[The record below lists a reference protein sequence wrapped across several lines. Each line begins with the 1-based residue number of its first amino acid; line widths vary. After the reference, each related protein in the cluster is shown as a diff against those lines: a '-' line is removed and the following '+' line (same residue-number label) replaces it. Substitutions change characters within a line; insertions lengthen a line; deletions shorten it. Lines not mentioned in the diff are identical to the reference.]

1 MNIKNNLELNSELA
15 YSIIMAEKETKQ
27 DSGKSTQQKE
37 SFFQSIFSSLFKASN
52 PEAEKKRKLKL
63 IAKNISKTKFHNFYK
78 PGSVEMLAPFGKF
91 MFDLYK
97 AISQA
102 QIMFKNTQNPA
113 VFNRQI
119 VNFSLSEHQLALLE
133 ELDEKNII
141 EQTKTKNVLQVQKEF
156 EQKLQDFRNEFD
168 STRAAK
174 AENLSKA
181 FSLFKDF
188 CCFDYYMVL
197 KKYDA
202 SYQEFSF
209 DAVPRLDKIN
219 AEYIVDDL
227 KDFLTVAYA
236 ITDDTIAWS
245 DLFEM
250 IKSTQNR
257 DLVSPG
263 NWKKI
268 VARIKSIQ
276 LSKSLDY
283 IIQHIS
289 QDPSYE
295 THVKYSVPS
304 ILEPF
309 MDQIE
314 NETRNLL
321 SKIETDQKEAK
332 SSSICMQIFGSAN
345 PQSMKYYVP
354 AYNTVLEKK
363 SLNILEYAEPLN
375 YLKVFLLE
383 FVKTVIREFYDVV
396 VIRGQWDATL
406 SAPMSNA
413 YQELLKA
420 SDEITRFD
428 DNFAD
433 DGAFG
438 QKIKTLL
445 PKTAHDAG
453 AENII
458 NRVIAD
464 ANDLARGYIIQA
476 TQNLITIGK
485 TIKQLIEDYAL
496 PKPVL
501 VQNWKELEKF
511 IETPMKEF
519 SVNIYKKIYLF
530 VQLMQTYIQ

>member
-1 MNIKNNLELNSELA
+1 
-15 YSIIMAEKETKQ
+15 MAVKESKTGKET
-27 DSGKSTQQKE
+27 SSTQKE
-37 SFFQSIFSSLFKASN
+37 SFLQNIFSSLFKSSS
-52 PEAEKKRKLKL
+52 PEADKKRKLKQ
-63 IAKNISKTKFHNFYK
+63 IAKNYSKTKFHNFYK
-78 PGSVEMLAPFGKF
+78 PGSGEMLAPFGKF
-91 MFDLYK
+91 IFDLYK

-102 QIMFKNTQNPA
+102 QTMFKNTQNPA
-113 VFNRQI
+113 IFNRQI
-119 VNFSLSEHQLALLE
+119 VNYSLSENQLALLE
-133 ELDEKNII
+133 EFDEKNIL
-141 EQTKTKNVLQVQKEF
+141 EQTKTKNVQQVQKEF
-156 EQKLQDFRNEFD
+156 EQKIQAFRNEFD
-168 STRAAK
+168 STRASK

-188 CCFDYYMVL
+188 CCFDYYMIL

-209 DAVPRLDKIN
+209 DAAPRLDKIH
-219 AEYIVDDL
+219 AEYILDDL
-227 KDFLTVAYA
+227 KDFLAVAYA
-236 ITDDTIAWS
+236 ITDDSIVWT
-245 DLFEM
+245 DLFDM
-250 IKSTQNR
+250 IKATQNR

-276 LSKSLDY
+276 LSKSLDL

-289 QDPSYE
+289 QDPSYD
-295 THVKYSVPS
+295 TQIKYSIPS

-309 MDQIE
+309 MDKIE
-314 NETRNLL
+314 NDTRNLL
-321 SKIETDQKEAK
+321 NKIESDQKEAK
-332 SSSICMQIFGSAN
+332 SSSICMQIFGTAD

-354 AYNTVLEKK
+354 AFNSVLEKK
-363 SLNILEYAEPLN
+363 GLNILEYAEPLN

-406 SAPMSNA
+406 SAPMSNS

-420 SDEITRFD
+420 SEEITRFD
-428 DNFAD
+428 DNFAE

-458 NRVIAD
+458 NRVITD
-464 ANDLARGYIIQA
+464 ANDLARGYIIQS

-485 TIKQLIEDYAL
+485 TIKQLIEDYSLA
-496 PKPVL
+496 KPVL
-501 VQNWKELEKF
+501 VQNWKDLEKF